1 MNPSPQND
9 PHDPE
14 VSEDLAEVGRYADPA
29 EAHEHG
35 LVILAMR
42 EPYWLMP
49 ADETGRYPLLA
60 ETDAAA
66 GISREIAA
74 YEEEK
79 STSPGA
85 TREVEDVFRHSADWS
100 LCALWAAVLIGVF
113 AWQTADP
120 GLVERAA
127 SSSTALI
134 GNGEYWRPF
143 TALFLHADMPHLFG
157 NLVSGTIFG
166 TLLSRIIGGWR
177 AWLMILVCGTLGNAA
192 VSVVAWPESFVSIGA
207 STAVFSALGI
217 LCGLAFAALLRAGSR
232 LPWARTTAPVVAGV
246 ILLGWLGGG
255 GVDSNT
261 DVLGHVFGFS
271 SGLVAGTTCGFVARR
286 AHGVDTRDHVGLRS

>member
-1 MNPSPQND
+1 MNPPPQND
-9 PHDPE
+9 AREPQ

-49 ADETGRYPLLA
+49 ADETGSYPLLA
-60 ETDAAA
+60 EADAAA
-66 GISREIAA
+66 GINREIAA

-79 STSPGA
+79 SSAPVA
-85 TREVEDVFRHSADWS
+85 RREVEDVFRHSPAWG
-100 LCALWAAVLIGVF
+100 LCAVWAAVVIGVF
-113 AWQTADP
+113 AWQTTDP
-120 GLVERAA
+120 GLVDRMA

-134 GNGEYWRPF
+134 GKKELWRPF
-143 TALFLHADMPHLFG
+143 TALFLHADVPHLVG

-177 AWLMILVCGTLGNAA
+177 AWLMILVCGTLGNAI
-192 VSVVAWPESFVSIGA
+192 VSAVAWPEAFVSIGA
-207 STAVFSALGI
+207 STAVFGALGV
-217 LCGLAFAALLRAGSR
+217 LCGLAFAALLRTGTR

-255 GVDSNT
+255 STDSNT
-261 DVLGHVFGFS
+261 DVLGHVFGFA
-271 SGLVAGTTCGFVARR
+271 SGLVSGIGCGWFAR
-286 AHGVDTRDHVGLRS
+286 HLRS

>member
-1 MNPSPQND
+1 MDPAPQND
-9 PHDPE
+9 VHEPE

-49 ADETGRYPLLA
+49 ADGTGCYPLLA
-60 ETDAAA
+60 EAGAAA

-79 STSPGA
+79 SSAPA
-85 TREVEDVFRHSADWS
+85 ARREVGEVFRHSPGWS
-100 LCALWAAVLIGVF
+100 LCAVWAAVLIGVF

-120 GLVERAA
+120 GLVNHAA

-134 GNGEYWRPF
+134 GKKELWRPF
-143 TALFLHADMPHLFG
+143 TALFLHADVAHLAG
-157 NLVSGTIFG
+157 NLISGTIFG
-166 TLLSRIIGGWR
+166 TLLSRLVGSWR
-177 AWLMILVCGTLGNAA
+177 AWLGILICGTLGNAI
-192 VSVVAWPESFVSIGA
+192 VSALAWPEAFSSIGA
-207 STAVFSALGI
+207 STAVFGALGI
-217 LCGLAFAALLRAGSR
+217 LCGLGFAGLLRARAR
-232 LPWARTTAPVVAGV
+232 LPWTRTTAPVVAGI

-255 GVDSNT
+255 GVDTNT
-261 DVLGHVFGFS
+261 DVLGHVFGFAC
-271 SGLVAGTTCGFVARR
+271 GLLAGTAGGFQGGCIRESKEA
-286 AHGVDTRDHVGLRS
+286 

>member
-1 MNPSPQND
+1 MNPTPQND

-60 ETDAAA
+60 EADAAA
-66 GISREIAA
+66 GINREIAA

-79 STSPGA
+79 SNAPTMR
-85 TREVEDVFRHSADWS
+85 REVEDVFRHSPGWS
-100 LCALWAAVLIGVF
+100 LCALWAALLIGVF
-113 AWQTADP
+113 AWQMEYP
-120 GLVERAA
+120 GLVDRAA
-127 SSSTALI
+127 SSSTDLI
-134 GNGEYWRPF
+134 GKKELWRPF
-143 TALFLHADMPHLFG
+143 TALFLHADVPHLVG

-166 TLLSRIIGGWR
+166 TMLSRIIGGWR
-177 AWLMILVCGTLGNAA
+177 AWLMILVCGTLGNAI
-192 VSVVAWPESFVSIGA
+192 VSAVAWPESFVSIGA
-207 STAVFSALGI
+207 STAVFGALGI
-217 LCGLAFAALLRAGSR
+217 LCGLAFAALLRMGAR
-232 LPWARTTAPVVAGV
+232 LPWAKTTAPVVAGV

-255 GVDSNT
+255 SMDSNT
-261 DVLGHVFGFS
+261 DVLGHISGFAC
-271 SGLVAGTTCGFVARR
+271 GLVSGMGCGWFAR
-286 AHGVDTRDHVGLRS
+286 HLRS